1 MNVTAVQHIR
11 QAVRTLNPK
20 SVRELSERRLNIAL
34 YAATPQDYQAIEDFL
49 LNGLSPARR
58 GDAILSLHR
67 GADRAQ
73 VKDFDLAIYD
83 ESVLVPHRAFVFQRQ
98 EPEYLVNQVVEH
110 SDESV
115 TLPLARTFPPF
126 RLPYIERVIQK
137 TSRENAIFSLA
148 TALPD
153 IIPSLIE
160 LPWAVTEF
168 ASDTAVL
175 TANQVK
181 MAFLIAAASDREVGY
196 VEQKREIATV
206 IGGAFGWRALAK
218 QLIGKVP
225 FGGGL
230 LPKAAIAY
238 AGTKLVGMSLER
250 LYRVGYTYNR
260 QERQRIYSDAFQHGK
275 EVAGTLLKNIRPDLW
290 QKYAKGLKPER
301 TPET

>member
-67 GADRAQ
+67 GADPAQ

>member
-11 QAVRTLNPK
+11 QAVKTLNPK
-20 SVRELSERRLNIAL
+20 SVRELSERRLKIAL
-34 YAATPQDYQAIEDFL
+34 YAATPQDYQGIEDFL

-67 GADRAQ
+67 GADPTQ

-83 ESVLVPHRAFVFQRQ
+83 ESVLVPRRAFVFQRQ
-98 EPEYLVNQVVEH
+98 EPEYLVNQVIEH
-110 SDESV
+110 LDESV
-115 TLPLARTFPPF
+115 TLPLARAFPPF

-301 TPET
+301 TPEA